1 MSGTNFFLA
10 DCIFARAIAQTL
22 NRECVSTSHTIRSID
37 EFGERC
43 NESFEADKPR
53 SMNLCQVTFS
63 EQNQPR
69 VVANGRTCDRR
80 TVAVSLDFRLRRESL
95 LSSTVGDFPETVNP
109 HDESRYI
116 LCFECSQKV
125 NYIFICTFNWFYSF
139 SARRIVSICSDFV
152 ALARMF
158 HGHPYRKYRIISPW
172 HFVRKCRQSWEV
184 WRIWGS
190 WKIWQTRRV

>member
-1 MSGTNFFLA
+1 MSETNFFLA
-10 DCIFARAIAQTL
+10 DCIFARVIAQTL
-22 NRECVSTSHTIRSID
+22 NCECVSTSHTVRPID

-109 HDESRYI
+109 HDESRCI

-125 NYIFICTFNWFYSF
+125 NYIFICTF
-139 SARRIVSICSDFV
+139 D
-152 ALARMF
+152 
-158 HGHPYRKYRIISPW
+158 
-172 HFVRKCRQSWEV
+172 
-184 WRIWGS
+184 
-190 WKIWQTRRV
+190 